1 MQKIHKLALQL
12 LLFIFGVSLLVPGM
26 VEMFSLSLAVTDEEA
41 ISQTNQS
48 RALHGMM
55 AGLGLLSCIACF
67 YLEQARILV
76 MGIGFTLVLVV
87 VGRLYSLAI
96 DGLPDRVTLLYLVIE
111 LLLALIF
118 LFLPPPATG
127 ESQTDIHQ

>member
-1 MQKIHKLALQL
+1 MALQL
-12 LLFIFGVSLLVPGM
+12 LLFIFGLSLLVPGL
-26 VEMFSLSLAVTDEEA
+26 VEMFTLTLAVTDERA
-41 ISQTNQS
+41 ISQINQS

-87 VGRLYSLAI
+87 VARLYSLVL
-96 DGLPDRVTLLYLVIE
+96 DGLPDNVMLFYLVIE

-118 LFLPPPATG
+118 LFLPPPANG
-127 ESQTDIHQ
+127 EWQTDRHQ